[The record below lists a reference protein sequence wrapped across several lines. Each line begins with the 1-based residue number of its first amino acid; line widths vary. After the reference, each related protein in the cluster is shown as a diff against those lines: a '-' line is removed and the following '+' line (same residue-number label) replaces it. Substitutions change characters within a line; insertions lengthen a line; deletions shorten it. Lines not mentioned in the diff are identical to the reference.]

1 MTTGIIA
8 AGAAPLVLVALS
20 RPRSRCSAASAGGSS
35 RVVTVPAKDAHR
47 RRTGSAN
54 APDPRP
60 TRRASRLLRDL
71 GASRRPIGR
80 SPALYGATNPGGVES
95 AFVVVVKLA
104 QLGLGRGQQIAA
116 VAVT

>member
-1 MTTGIIA
+1 MTAGITA
-8 AGAAPLVLVALS
+8 AVAAPLVLVAIS

-35 RVVTVPAKDAHR
+35 RVVTVPAKDARR
-47 RRTGSAN
+47 RRTGNAS
-54 APDPRP
+54 APDPTPPAGRL
-60 TRRASRLLRDL
+60 ASFVTS
-71 GASRRPIGR
+71 APAANQIGR
-80 SPALYGATNPGGVES
+80 SPALYGTTNPGGVES